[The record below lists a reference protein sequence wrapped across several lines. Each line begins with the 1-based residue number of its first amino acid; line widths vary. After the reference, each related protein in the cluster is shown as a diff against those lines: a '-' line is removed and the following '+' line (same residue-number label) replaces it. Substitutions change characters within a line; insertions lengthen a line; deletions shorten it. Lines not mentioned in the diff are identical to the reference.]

1 MQIHGS
7 GFGAWDSVFLRSS
20 LGDSEVGNPWVT
32 HWESYL
38 ENSSLELVCFPC
50 FIHCLISYW
59 SSPFI
64 QIPLCQWICG
74 KFWSL
79 TVIRLINSDTSP
91 CHFQRYP
98 VNISRGARGIRWGV
112 KVDRSGREGKSWLE
126 SSRCWRGN
134 EIWSWELGLL
144 DSHHWK
150 DQPCSTPCIAAK
162 KKKKSRIYST
172 WAQTMGSQ
180 GCFLSGSKLYLAL
193 PQAPP
198 PCSTASLPNLL
209 GWPPGEKSEYCCWWI
224 SRR

>member
-162 KKKKSRIYST
+162 KKKK
-172 WAQTMGSQ
+172 
-180 GCFLSGSKLYLAL
+180 K
-193 PQAPP
+193 
-198 PCSTASLPNLL
+198 
-209 GWPPGEKSEYCCWWI
+209 KK
-224 SRR
+224 

>member
-162 KKKKSRIYST
+162 KKSRIYST

-180 GCFLSGSKLYLAL
+180 GCFLSESKLYLAL